1 MTALEMLKTNLQS
14 HIERRAQLAEGEGV
28 RFIKRSGYSVE
39 AVIASY
45 DKIISELQAEISEL
59 QNKKAARKQPQA
71 KKTPTKNASKK
82 KPQSKKK
89 AKAAK

>member
-59 QNKKAARKQPQA
+59 QNKKAARKQA
-71 KKTPTKNASKK
+71 PTKTAGKK